1 MSKLMARLD
10 QIAKGPSRGLGFTT
24 SANQESV
31 PTLALV
37 ARLGGT
43 GKKDIGAIAKT
54 QVDAVMLPGSALGL
68 DNLERHLK
76 PLDGRVW
83 GVMMDQPDRDGLQ
96 SYRDKG
102 CDFLVFGIEGTR
114 VDVLEEGE
122 CARALRV
129 PADLEDTQLRGLEDL
144 PVDLI
149 LLRTE
154 TSEGPLSLSHLLAIS
169 NVRSATGRY
178 LLLEWDAELTTAEL
192 EHLRDIGVDGLVV
205 NVQKVASSV
214 ISTLRE
220 RIDSLPRRKPKGD
233 QRSFAVLPRMGGLGD
248 AHPQRQ
254 EEEEEEEEEEW
265 DEP

>member
-10 QIAKGPSRGLGFTT
+10 RIAKGTPRSLGFTP
-24 SANQESV
+24 SANQESI

-54 QVDAVMLPGSALGL
+54 QVDAVMLPGSALGV
-68 DNLERHLK
+68 DNLERNLK

-102 CDFLVFGIEGTR
+102 CDFLAFGIEGTT

-129 PADLEDTQLRGLEDL
+129 PVDLEEPQLRGLEDL

-149 LLRTE
+149 LMRME
-154 TSEGPLSLSHLLAIS
+154 ASEGPLSLSQLLAIS

-205 NVQKVASSV
+205 NAQKVASTV
-214 ISTLRE
+214 IFTLRE

-233 QRSFAVLPRMGGLGD
+233 QRSVAVLPRMGEVGN
-248 AHPQRQ
+248 ATPHRH
-254 EEEEEEEEEEW
+254 EEEEEEEW